1 MENLKVLY
9 IYGNGFNSLEQFE
22 QVKFNK
28 LEEFWLRGNV
38 NKGYI
43 TDIKEIK
50 YLNEKKNIKKKN
62 LKENKNKNIKELI
75 NMNPCFPNL
84 Q

>member
-28 LEEFWLRGNV
+28 LEEFWLRGNI

-50 YLNEKKNIKKKN
+50 YLNEKKILKKSFLKKIK
-62 LKENKNKNIKELI
+62 LKI
-75 NMNPCFPNL
+75 
-84 Q
+84 